1 VMISHSRD
9 GAFIALAA
17 ERLGIPTIRGS
28 TGRAEDALAKG
39 GAGAFR
45 AAVKTIAEGG
55 AMLLTPDGPR
65 GPAQVMPVG
74 PVQLARAARCPVFA
88 LGLAAAPALAL
99 NTWDGARIPLPFARA
114 VLVTAGPFHAPMRM
128 DEASLEAA
136 RSAWQDAM
144 NAAQGR
150 AEAILAERTA
160 RRTLGLHLYALT
172 GRLVAPWTRVWLR
185 RRLSQ
190 GKEDRIRWRE
200 KLGVASAPRPPGRL
214 VWLHGVSVGESL
226 ALLPLAQAVMR
237 ERPGVALLVTSATRA
252 SAAFLGPRLP
262 PGAVHQFAPL
272 DTPQAVGGFLA
283 HWRPDLGVLAESDL
297 WPNLIL
303 AAKAR
308 GTRLALLSAR
318 LSERSLRGWRRAPG
332 AARAVLT
339 SFELILARDASAAE
353 GLKSLGGRVDGLADL
368 KFGAAPLA
376 ADPHELR
383 CLQRALT
390 GRLCLLA
397 ASTHPGE
404 ETVVLDAFQEAR
416 DHGAEALLIIAPRHP
431 ERGVDIEAMAAARG
445 LRSGRRTTGAD
456 PARLDIYVADSVG
469 ELGLFYRLADLA
481 VIGGSLITGGAGGH
495 NPLEP
500 ARLETAFIAG
510 PHVDAWPVYAELADA
525 GATRLVASD
534 EVAEAF
540 RLAGRELGGLRKMA
554 ARARAF
560 VEPRDAAA
568 AGVIKPV
575 LDLLGA

>member
-1 VMISHSRD
+1 
-9 GAFIALAA
+9 
-17 ERLGIPTIRGS
+17 
-28 TGRAEDALAKG
+28 
-39 GAGAFR
+39 
-45 AAVKTIAEGG
+45 
-55 AMLLTPDGPR
+55 
-65 GPAQVMPVG
+65 
-74 PVQLARAARCPVFA
+74 
-88 LGLAAAPALAL
+88 
-99 NTWDGARIPLPFARA
+99 
-114 VLVTAGPFHAPMRM
+114 
-128 DEASLEAA
+128 
-136 RSAWQDAM
+136 
-144 NAAQGR
+144 
-150 AEAILAERTA
+150 
-160 RRTLGLHLYALT
+160 
-172 GRLVAPWTRVWLR
+172 
-185 RRLSQ
+185 
-190 GKEDRIRWRE
+190 
-200 KLGVASAPRPPGRL
+200 
-214 VWLHGVSVGESL
+214 VSVGESL

-272 DTPQAVGGFLA
+272 DTPQAVDGFLA

-534 EVAEAF
+534 EVAKAF